1 MSQTF
6 EFALIAAMLLF
17 GVALIVMWQHAVASS
32 AIIGSLNPVSPVVT
46 SNASNPS
53 MFTQTRT
60 PSSNA
65 TSYAQWGNSLSNNPA
80 FGLPA
85 GMTLIEG
92 F

>member
-17 GVALIVMWQHAVASS
+17 GVALIVMWHHAVTSSSIISLLGSGVPSS
-32 AIIGSLNPVSPVVT
+32 A
-46 SNASNPS
+46 SNASNSS
-53 MFTQTRT
+53 MFTQNAL
-60 PSSNA
+60 PASNA
-65 TSYAQWGNSLSNNPA
+65 TAYAQWGKTLADNPA
-80 FGLPA
+80 YGLPS